1 MKPIS
6 PMDSLSLPLSQQP
19 SLWPVPPDPPPLQM
33 LKVPLPRSR
42 VKLPLP
48 GAAAAEVPIV
58 EVVETSAEAVVVE
71 IVGPTMEEI
80 IVIIIKT
87 ETSNSN
93 KIKTKLKQVKNLTK
107 GVPKQVRMSQLM
119 PVLAIG
125 RKAAKLHTVVT
136 PWSAAG
142 PTS

>member
-1 MKPIS
+1 
-6 PMDSLSLPLSQQP
+6 MDSLSLPLSQQP
-19 SLWPVPPDPPPLQM
+19 SLWLAPPEPPPLLM
-33 LKVPLPRSR
+33 LKVLLLRSQ

-58 EVVETSAEAVVVE
+58 EVVEISAEAVVLE

-107 GVPKQVRMSQLM
+107 GVRKQVRMSQLM

-125 RKAAKLHTVVT
+125 RKVALRPTVAT
-136 PWSAAG
+136 PSSAAG
-142 PTS
+142 

>member
-1 MKPIS
+1 MKLIS
-6 PMDSLSLPLSQQP
+6 PMGSLSLPLSQQP
-19 SLWPVPPDPPPLQM
+19 SLWPVPPDPPPLPM
-33 LKVPLPRSR
+33 LKVPLPRSQ

-71 IVGPTMEEI
+71 IVDPTTEI
-80 IVIIIKT
+80 IVIIIRI
-87 ETSNSN
+87 ETSNNN
-93 KIKTKLKQVKNLTK
+93 KIKTKPKQVKNLTR

-125 RKAAKLHTVVT
+125 RKVAKLHTVVT